1 MWLAKKQRMADNQWM
16 YSGFIRRNR
25 VTSEWI
31 AKTDVYL
38 KEIFRRPMRIIP
50 PCPCARCARRHRR
63 NQTDMS
69 EHLRTHGYMPNFD
82 MPPINIAEQDR
93 GREEVMRQ
101 RIDGYEDDG
110 VRDMLDD
117 VIVAETA
124 NATPSENEPEEPE
137 ATAKAF
143 LEVLASSKKPLYAGA
158 KISQLDAISQ
168 LIAVKAEYGCSQKC
182 FEAFLGVWA
191 NSLPEGHELPKSMYD
206 TKKIMKAL
214 SMDYEKIDVCPKN
227 CLLFRHE
234 YADDKYCRKCGSSRY
249 IEVVGE
255 DGEKKQLTIPVKVLR
270 YLDFIKRLQRLF
282 ITKESAKMMKWH
294 KEGIR
299 YNPKKIVHPSEGE
312 AWKSFDEEYPEEAAE
327 AGNVRIAISG
337 DGLNPYGMS
346 SNPYS
351 CWPVFVIPLNLPP
364 GALMQRKTMFLSLII
379 PGPEYP
385 GKQLGVF
392 MQPLVD
398 ALHHSWYFPRLTYD
412 RDLQRNFLMK
422 VWLHYCMHDFPGYA
436 LFCGWCTSGKMPCPV
451 CMQALRMIWL
461 SKGGKYVA
469 FDLHRQFLPPDH
481 PDREDKKNFTKGR
494 VVHEVTE
501 IPTFSGADVLAQLKA
516 LKPKVKGK
524 GKAKAKGF
532 EGYGET
538 HNWTHITPFSQLPY
552 FKDLKLPYNIDV
564 MHTEKNVA
572 ESLFHTILNIPD
584 KTKDN
589 VKARADQQRICDRP
603 RLNMKPPT
611 GGRKNWFK
619 PDADFVLKPPEKKEV
634 LIWLKHILKFTDGYA
649 SNISKGVNLSTGKVT
664 GLKSHDYHVWI
675 ERIMPVMVR
684 GYVPEHV
691 WRVLA
696 ELSHFFRTLCAK
708 EVSKDVIEKLHKK
721 APELIVKLEKIFPPG
736 FFTPMTHLILHLA
749 NEVLLGGPVQ
759 NRWQY
764 GPERQNK
771 HLRQKCGNK
780 AKIEA
785 SIAEAVILEEV
796 SDLRTSYY
804 PDHVPHLH
812 NKVPRY
818 NIEEPKYQPR
828 LDLFNAQG
836 GRAGASKSY
845 NMPRQEWEDLMFYI
859 LHNIKEVEEVWMR

>member
-1 MWLAKKQRMADNQWM
+1 MQ
-16 YSGFIRRNR
+16 
-25 VTSEWI
+25 
-31 AKTDVYL
+31 
-38 KEIFRRPMRIIP
+38 
-50 PCPCARCARRHRR
+50 
-63 NQTDMS
+63 
-69 EHLRTHGYMPNFD
+69 
-82 MPPINIAEQDR
+82 
-93 GREEVMRQ
+93 Q

-299 YNPKKIVHPSEGE
+299 YNPKKIVHPSGGE

-379 PGPEYP
+379 PGPDYP

-524 GKAKAKGF
+524 GKGF

-552 FKDLKLPYNIDV
+552 FKDLKLPYNIGV

-572 ESLFHTILNIPD
+572 ESLFHTILNIPG

-696 ELSHFFRTLCAK
+696 ELSHFFSTLCAK

-764 GPERQNK
+764 GPGRQNK

-818 NIEEPKYQPR
+818 NIEEPKYQPM

-836 GRAGASKSY
+836 GRAGASKPY

>member
-1 MWLAKKQRMADNQWM
+1 
-16 YSGFIRRNR
+16 
-25 VTSEWI
+25 
-31 AKTDVYL
+31 
-38 KEIFRRPMRIIP
+38 
-50 PCPCARCARRHRR
+50 
-63 NQTDMS
+63 
-69 EHLRTHGYMPNFD
+69 
-82 MPPINIAEQDR
+82 
-93 GREEVMRQ
+93 
-101 RIDGYEDDG
+101 
-110 VRDMLDD
+110 
-117 VIVAETA
+117 
-124 NATPSENEPEEPE
+124 
-137 ATAKAF
+137 
-143 LEVLASSKKPLYAGA
+143 
-158 KISQLDAISQ
+158 
-168 LIAVKAEYGCSQKC
+168 
-182 FEAFLGVWA
+182 
-191 NSLPEGHELPKSMYD
+191 
-206 TKKIMKAL
+206 
-214 SMDYEKIDVCPKN
+214 
-227 CLLFRHE
+227 
-234 YADDKYCRKCGSSRY
+234 
-249 IEVVGE
+249 
-255 DGEKKQLTIPVKVLR
+255 
-270 YLDFIKRLQRLF
+270 
-282 ITKESAKMMKWH
+282 
-294 KEGIR
+294 
-299 YNPKKIVHPSEGE
+299 
-312 AWKSFDEEYPEEAAE
+312 
-327 AGNVRIAISG
+327 
-337 DGLNPYGMS
+337 MS

-379 PGPEYP
+379 PGPDYP

-634 LIWLKHILKFTDGYA
+634 LIWLKQILKFTDGYA

-708 EVSKDVIEKLHKK
+708 EVSKEVIEKLHKK

>member
-1 MWLAKKQRMADNQWM
+1 MAQ
-16 YSGFIRRNR
+16 
-25 VTSEWI
+25 
-31 AKTDVYL
+31 
-38 KEIFRRPMRIIP
+38 
-50 PCPCARCARRHRR
+50 
-63 NQTDMS
+63 
-69 EHLRTHGYMPNFD
+69 
-82 MPPINIAEQDR
+82 
-93 GREEVMRQ
+93 GR
-101 RIDGYEDDG
+101 Y
-110 VRDMLDD
+110 
-117 VIVAETA
+117 
-124 NATPSENEPEEPE
+124 
-137 ATAKAF
+137 
-143 LEVLASSKKPLYAGA
+143 
-158 KISQLDAISQ
+158 
-168 LIAVKAEYGCSQKC
+168 
-182 FEAFLGVWA
+182 
-191 NSLPEGHELPKSMYD
+191 
-206 TKKIMKAL
+206 
-214 SMDYEKIDVCPKN
+214 
-227 CLLFRHE
+227 
-234 YADDKYCRKCGSSRY
+234 
-249 IEVVGE
+249 
-255 DGEKKQLTIPVKVLR
+255 KV
-270 YLDFIKRLQRLF
+270 Q
-282 ITKESAKMMKWH
+282 S
-294 KEGIR
+294 
-299 YNPKKIVHPSEGE
+299 KKIVHPSGGE

-379 PGPEYP
+379 PGPDYP

-634 LIWLKHILKFTDGYA
+634 LIWLKQILKFTDGYA

-708 EVSKDVIEKLHKK
+708 EVSKEVIEKLHKK

-771 HLRQKCGNK
+771 HLRRKCGNK

>member
-1 MWLAKKQRMADNQWM
+1 MADNQWM
-16 YSGFIRRNR
+16 YSGFIHRNR

-38 KEIFRRPMRIIP
+38 KEIFHRPMRIIP
-50 PCPCARCARRHRR
+50 PCPCARCARCHRR

-93 GREEVMRQ
+93 GREEMMRQ

-282 ITKESAKMMKWH
+282 ITKESENDEVAQ
-294 KEGIR
+294 GR
-299 YNPKKIVHPSEGE
+299 YKVQSKKNHTSMGGE

-379 PGPEYP
+379 PGPDYP

-696 ELSHFFRTLCAK
+696 KLSHFFRTLCAK
-708 EVSKDVIEKLHKK
+708 EVSKEVIEKLHKK

-771 HLRQKCGNK
+771 HLRRKCGNK

-818 NIEEPKYQPR
+818 NIEEPNYQPK
-828 LDLFNAQG
+828 LYLFNAQG
-836 GRAGASKSY
+836 GRAGASKPY
-845 NMPRQEWEDLMFYI
+845 NMPRQEWEDLMF
-859 LHNIKEVEEVWMR
+859 

>member
-1 MWLAKKQRMADNQWM
+1 
-16 YSGFIRRNR
+16 
-25 VTSEWI
+25 
-31 AKTDVYL
+31 
-38 KEIFRRPMRIIP
+38 
-50 PCPCARCARRHRR
+50 
-63 NQTDMS
+63 MS

-299 YNPKKIVHPSEGE
+299 YNPKKIIHPSGGE

-346 SNPYS
+346 SNPYN
-351 CWPVFVIPLNLPP
+351 CWPMFVIPLNLPP

-379 PGPEYP
+379 PGPDYP

-589 VKARADQQRICDRP
+589 VKARADQQRICDRS

-619 PDADFVLKPPEKKEV
+619 PDADFVLKPPEKRK
-634 LIWLKHILKFTDGYA
+634 Y
-649 SNISKGVNLSTGKVT
+649 LSG
-664 GLKSHDYHVWI
+664 
-675 ERIMPVMVR
+675 
-684 GYVPEHV
+684 
-691 WRVLA
+691 
-696 ELSHFFRTLCAK
+696 
-708 EVSKDVIEKLHKK
+708 
-721 APELIVKLEKIFPPG
+721 
-736 FFTPMTHLILHLA
+736 
-749 NEVLLGGPVQ
+749 
-759 NRWQY
+759 
-764 GPERQNK
+764 
-771 HLRQKCGNK
+771 
-780 AKIEA
+780 
-785 SIAEAVILEEV
+785 
-796 SDLRTSYY
+796 
-804 PDHVPHLH
+804 
-812 NKVPRY
+812 
-818 NIEEPKYQPR
+818 
-828 LDLFNAQG
+828 
-836 GRAGASKSY
+836 
-845 NMPRQEWEDLMFYI
+845 
-859 LHNIKEVEEVWMR
+859 

>member
-50 PCPCARCARRHRR
+50 QCPCARCARCHRR

-117 VIVAETA
+117 VIVAETG

-234 YADDKYCRKCGSSRY
+234 YADDKYCRQCGSSRY

-270 YLDFIKRLQRLF
+270 YLDFIKRLQCLF
-282 ITKESAKMMKWH
+282 IMKESAKMMKWH

-299 YNPKKIVHPSEGE
+299 YNPKKIVHPSGGE

-379 PGPEYP
+379 PGPDYP
-385 GKQLGVF
+385 RKQLGVF

-436 LFCGWCTSGKMPCPV
+436 LFCGWCTSGKMPYPV
-451 CMQALRMIWL
+451 CMQALQMIWL

-469 FDLHRQFLPPDH
+469 FDLHQQFLPPDH

-524 GKAKAKGF
+524 AKAKARGF

-603 RLNMKPPT
+603 RLNMKPPA
-611 GGRKNWFK
+611 GGQKNWFK
-619 PDADFVLKPPEKKEV
+619 PDADFVLKPPEKK
-634 LIWLKHILKFTDGYA
+634 KY
-649 SNISKGVNLSTGKVT
+649 LSG
-664 GLKSHDYHVWI
+664 
-675 ERIMPVMVR
+675 
-684 GYVPEHV
+684 
-691 WRVLA
+691 
-696 ELSHFFRTLCAK
+696 
-708 EVSKDVIEKLHKK
+708 
-721 APELIVKLEKIFPPG
+721 
-736 FFTPMTHLILHLA
+736 
-749 NEVLLGGPVQ
+749 
-759 NRWQY
+759 
-764 GPERQNK
+764 
-771 HLRQKCGNK
+771 
-780 AKIEA
+780 
-785 SIAEAVILEEV
+785 
-796 SDLRTSYY
+796 
-804 PDHVPHLH
+804 
-812 NKVPRY
+812 
-818 NIEEPKYQPR
+818 
-828 LDLFNAQG
+828 
-836 GRAGASKSY
+836 
-845 NMPRQEWEDLMFYI
+845 
-859 LHNIKEVEEVWMR
+859 

>member
-1 MWLAKKQRMADNQWM
+1 VWLAKKQRMADNQWM

-708 EVSKDVIEKLHKK
+708 EVSKEVIEKLHKK

-828 LDLFNAQG
+828 LHLFNAQG